1 MTIEEAIL
9 SRHSVR
15 RYKAVSIPDQVV
27 QSLHKYINKFNKQGQ
42 LHIQLVTNESKAFSR
57 FASYGKFTG
66 VSNYIVMAG
75 TKSDNLDEKIGY
87 YGEKLVL
94 IAQTMGLNTCW
105 AGMTYKKVSSAYQL
119 ADGEKI
125 ACMIALGYG
134 ETQGMQHRS
143 KDISQVSNCTE
154 HSPVW
159 FRKGIE
165 SSLLAPTAVNQQK
178 FRFLLTDETIGGYPV
193 VKAQRLFSIVGYTQ
207 MDLGIAKLHFE
218 IGAGQEN
225 FVWHDATSDK

>member
-1 MTIEEAIL
+1 MTIEEAIHF
-9 SRHSVR
+9 RHSVR
-15 RYKAVSIPDQVV
+15 KYKTVSIPDQIV
-27 QSLHKYINKFNKQGQ
+27 QSLHKYIKEFNKEGQ
-42 LHIQLVTNESKAFSR
+42 LHIQLVTNETKAFSR
-57 FASYGKFTG
+57 FASYGKFAG

-75 TKSDNLDEKIGY
+75 AKCDNLDEKIGY

-105 AGMTYKKVSSAYQL
+105 VGMTYKKVSSAYQL

-134 ETQGMQHRS
+134 ETQGVQHRS
-143 KDISQVSNCTE
+143 KDISQVSNYTDL
-154 HSPVW
+154 SPTW

-165 SSLLAPTAVNQQK
+165 SALLAPTAVNQQK
-178 FRFLLTDETIGGYPV
+178 FRFILTDEIIDGYPV

-218 IGAGQEN
+218 IGAGQNN
-225 FVWHDATSDK
+225 FVWHDTTSDK

>member
-15 RYKAVSIPDQVV
+15 KYKATSIPDQIV
-27 QSLHKYINKFNKQGQ
+27 QSLRKHISEYNQQGQ
-42 LHIQLVTNESKAFSR
+42 LHIQLVTDEPKAFSR

-66 VSNYIVMAG
+66 VSNYLVMAG
-75 TKSDNLDEKIGY
+75 TKSDHLEERIGY

-94 IAQTMGLNTCW
+94 LAQTMGLNTCW
-105 AGMTYKKVSSAYQL
+105 VGLTYKKVPSAYQL

-134 ETQGMQHRS
+134 ETQGVQHRS
-143 KDISQVSNCTE
+143 KDISQVSNCTD
-154 HSPVW
+154 HSPAW

-165 SSLLAPTAVNQQK
+165 SALLAPTAVNQQK
-178 FRFLLTDETIGGYPV
+178 FRFLLTDDIVDGRPV
-193 VKAQRLFSIVGYTQ
+193 VKAQRLFSIVGYTK

-218 IGAGQEN
+218 IGAGQEH
-225 FVWHDATSDK
+225 FVWNDTMSGK